1 MLRRAGM
8 VTCFLS
14 AFAFFDLSSAELLI
28 GPEDVPFVPGTYA
41 EYTQNAGMFTWTQF
55 DSTATIWDLTTYPGQ
70 QTATVH
76 LLDPSL
82 GIPPAPD
89 TFPFAEVVELD
100 TLGGSQENWTYMSK
114 DSFYLYAEGID
125 FVSTYRFI
133 GNYQP
138 DAQIYFFP
146 IFYGNGWITA
156 WMWSYLLD
164 GWLPYSANEIHNKE
178 VVAKGW
184 VKTEITGDQYWP
196 CLVIRDNYT
205 FTDNFGSL
213 DTRWL
218 YEWVVAGRFAGGNGM
233 AAALSTNG
241 ASKDFLIVDKML
253 RMKLLNVPGWDL
265 TCPRFDSTTVWTD
278 TTFAGP
284 YPVSSIITDSGGGI
298 GADSLFYR
306 VDSGSFVGVGHDSV
320 QGSKYFF
327 MIPEVASSCTISY
340 YLWAEDSFSVVNG
353 IDIWTTDPE
362 AAPENN
368 LITFVVTLTGV
379 EEVVRRGLETQGL
392 SVFPNPFCSI
402 AHIRAGASSGG
413 GPEAIRI
420 FDQSGRL
427 VRVFDLS
434 EWTRNIGTAT
444 VELTWQGTDEDYR
457 PLPSGVYF
465 VVLEQGS
472 ERIVTR
478 ATKLIKIQ

>member
-8 VTCFLS
+8 VLCLLS
-14 AFAFFDLSSAELLI
+14 AFAFFDLCFSADLFI
-28 GPEDVPFVPGTYA
+28 GPEDMPFVLGTYA

-55 DSTATIWDLTTYPGQ
+55 DSTATIWDLIAYPGQ
-70 QTATVH
+70 QTAIVR
-76 LLDPSL
+76 LLDPGL
-82 GIPPAPD
+82 GDPPAPD
-89 TFPFAEVVELD
+89 TFPSAEIVELD
-100 TLGGSQENWTYMSK
+100 TLGGGTETWTYMSK

-125 FVSTYRFI
+125 FVSGLRFI

-138 DAQIYFFP
+138 DAQVYFFP
-146 IFYGNGWITA
+146 MYYGGGWITA
-156 WMWSYLLD
+156 WTWQYD
-164 GWLPYSANEIHNKE
+164 VGLPYWANEMHQKQ

-184 VKTEITGDQYWP
+184 VKTEVTGGQYWP

-205 FTDNFGSL
+205 FSDNFGTL

-218 YEWVVAGRFAGGNGM
+218 YEWVVAGRFAGGNGI

-241 ASKDFLIVDKML
+241 ASKDFVIVDKML
-253 RMKLLNVPGWDL
+253 RMKLLDVPGWDL

-284 YPVSSIITDSGGGI
+284 YPVSTIITDPGGI

-327 MIPEVASSCTISY
+327 TIPQVASSCTISY
-340 YLWAEDSFSVVNG
+340 YLWAEDSFSVVNE

-379 EEVVRRGLETQGL
+379 EEVVHHGLGRAGL
-392 SVFPNPFCSI
+392 FVYPNPFSI
-402 AHIRAGASSGG
+402 RCYIRATVMSDSG
-413 GPEAIRI
+413 PRVVRI

-427 VRVFDLS
+427 VRAFDLS
-434 EWTRNIGTAT
+434 GSMRDAGEST
-444 VELTWQGTDEDYR
+444 VQFTWPGTDELDR
-457 PLPSGVYF
+457 PVPSGVYF
-465 VVLEQGS
+465 VVLGQGS
-472 ERIVTR
+472 EKMMAR
-478 ATKLIKIQ
+478 ATQLIKVR